1 MTSAGRRDAYVPV
14 VVDAHFADRR
24 LAAIYDWLEG
34 ERDDLDAYVAVVD
47 EFEARVVLD
56 VGCGTGTFACLLAAR
71 GLDVTGVDPAAASLE
86 IARRKPGAD
95 AVRWILGDATM
106 LPSLHVDL
114 ATMTGN
120 VAQVFL
126 TDADWLATLRGI
138 RAALRPRGRLVFET
152 RDPARRA
159 WLEWNRAQSYQE
171 TDVPGVGTVKSWHDV
186 LEVSEP
192 LVTFRSSF
200 VFAADGA
207 TITSDSTLRF
217 RSRDEV
223 ERSLGEAGYL
233 LEDVRDAPDRPGR
246 EFVFV
251 ASSCAEPT
259 PTA

>member
-1 MTSAGRRDAYVPV
+1 M
-14 VVDAHFADRR
+14 VDAHFADRR

-47 EFEARVVLD
+47 EFDARVVLD
-56 VGCGTGTFACLLAAR
+56 VSCGTGTFACLLAAR

-95 AVRWILGDATM
+95 AVRWILGDAAM
-106 LPSLHVDL
+106 LPSLHADL

-138 RAALRPRGRLVFET
+138 GAALRPRGRLVFET

-171 TDVPGVGTVKSWHDV
+171 TDVPGAGTVKSWHDV

-207 TITSDSTLRF
+207 TITSDSMLRF
-217 RSRDEV
+217 RSREEV

-246 EFVFV
+246 ELVFV
-251 ASSCAEPT
+251 ARVAGLGDPA
-259 PTA
+259 PRG